1 MNIKAIFFD
10 IGGTLYKE
18 KKFKTAPWASKL
30 SSLLEKQHFSITP
43 DKIYLTYVNV
53 RDELAKHA
61 IDNAEIWHLSILAL
75 TLSKLNIIPNP
86 RLVMEAYKLFIESVI
101 EIMEPYKGVHEIME
115 WLKSKGLKIG
125 IISNTGSHY
134 LIYRVLKRD
143 GLLKYVDSLV
153 TSQMVSWKKPDRRI
167 FLYACSTLNVKP
179 SESIHVGN
187 DPIADVLGAKNAG
200 LIVIQKIS
208 KNTQKSNLA
217 NAAITELE
225 ELKNIIEKLLHF
237 P

>member
-1 MNIKAIFFD
+1 LNIKAIFFD

-18 KKFKTAPWASKL
+18 KKFEIAPWASKL
-30 SSLLEKQHFSITP
+30 SSFLKKQCLSIAP
-43 DKIYLTYVNV
+43 DKIYSTYVNV
-53 RDELAKHA
+53 RDELIKCA
-61 IDNAEIWHLSILAL
+61 IDSIEIWHLSILTL

-86 RLVMEAYKLFIESVI
+86 RLVMEAYKLFTESLL
-101 EIMEPYKGVHEIME
+101 EIMEPYNGVHEIME

-125 IISNTGSHY
+125 IVSNTGSHH
-134 LIYRVLKRD
+134 LIYRVLERD

-153 TSQMVSWKKPDRRI
+153 TSQMVSWRKPDRRI

-179 SESIHVGN
+179 SESVHVGN

-200 LIVIQKIS
+200 LTVIQKIS
-208 KNTQKSNLA
+208 EHALKSDLA
-217 NAAITELE
+217 DAIIIKLE

-237 P
+237 S